1 MTTIRARA
9 VRRHLL
15 AGPAIAALG
24 VLASG
29 CTSLATAHVRAR
41 KSPIVLVHGA
51 WYGGW
56 CWKKLTPL
64 LEQAGHTVFAPTLTG
79 LGDRAH
85 QSRPDIDLEQHA
97 RDLVAMLDAEDLTDA
112 TLVGHSYGGFVIA
125 AVAPRARPRLKQ
137 LIYLDAFVPDAG
149 RCVVDYLLPLERRQ
163 AIVKAGEETGF
174 VAPIPPQ
181 AHGVTDALD
190 IAWITP
196 RLARQPF
203 ATFTQ
208 PMPLAAEGQA
218 PLPRSY
224 IACAQSAGGAFGPF
238 AARFRNDPGWRFRE
252 LATGHN
258 AMIIAPQLLAR
269 ALIELA

>member
-1 MTTIRARA
+1 MARKKTAASRRAA
-9 VRRHLL
+9 M
-15 AGPAIAALG
+15 AALG
-24 VLASG
+24 
-29 CTSLATAHVRAR
+29 SLAAGCASVTGHPIHTPP
-41 KSPIVLVHGA
+41 KGPIVLVHGA

-64 LEQAGHTVFAPTLTG
+64 LVQAGHAVYVPTLTG
-79 LGDRAH
+79 LGERAH
-85 QSRPDIDLEQHA
+85 LSRPDIDLALHVQDVLA
-97 RDLVAMLDAEDLTDA
+97 LLQAEDLNDV

-125 AVAPRARPRLKQ
+125 ALAQRARPRLKQ
-137 LIYLDAFVPDAG
+137 LIYLDAFVPEAG
-149 RCVVDYLLPLERRQ
+149 QRVIDHLLPLDRRQ
-163 AIVKAGEETGF
+163 AIVEAGEALGY

-181 AHGVTDALD
+181 AHGVTDAQD

-208 PMPLAAEGQA
+208 PMPAATDA
-218 PLPRSY
+218 LLPRSY
-224 IACAQSAGGAFGPF
+224 IACAQSAGGSFGQF
-238 AARFRNDPGWRFRE
+238 ATRLKADPAWRLRE

-269 ALIELA
+269 TLMELA